1 MAKELAKRYG
11 ADVKKAELAA
21 LCHDLYRKLDAGGL
35 AQAVRELGIDEKYA
49 GNINLAHGKV
59 AAAAMKRDFGIN
71 DEDVLNAVSFHTT
84 GRAGMSLLEKIIY
97 VADGAEENRDYPGVE
112 RVRKAA
118 FEDIDKACLMMM
130 ENTIEYVKG
139 QGQNLDEET
148 LSAAEYF
155 RKILNTEEHM
165 NSREQAMLAAKVLDS
180 KKAQNIVIIDI
191 AEKSSFAD
199 YLVIAGGGSERQTLA
214 LTDDVEDAMAKEG
227 YPFVGCLYAGLMIT
241 AEGPKVVEFNCRFGD
256 PETEVVLPML
266 DSDLAEIMLHCVNG
280 TLSPDDVKWKDGYAV
295 DVVLASEG
303 YPQGHSDGDE
313 ITGLAEAETVGCH
326 IFHAGTKKKGG
337 VFVTAGGRVLNVVA
351 RAATLQ
357 EARDKAY
364 EGVAY
369 IQWRGMQYRHDIAAK
384 GLKHLA
390 SRK

>member
-1 MAKELAKRYG
+1 MNTDSIDSKIEEIRLLAAEKLTDKRLRHTKGVVKMAKELAKRYG

-21 LCHDLYRKLDAGGL
+21 LCHDLYRKVDAGGL

-59 AAAAMKRDFGIN
+59 AAAAMKRDFGID

-227 YPFVGCLYAGLMIT
+227 FFPKGIEGKNSPGWILMD
-241 AEGPKVVEFNCRFGD
+241 FGD
-256 PETEVVLPML
+256 
-266 DSDLAEIMLHCVNG
+266 IIVNILTKESREKYDIEKVWG
-280 TLSPDDVKWKDGYAV
+280 DCAFV
-295 DVVLASEG
+295 DME
-303 YPQGHSDGDE
+303 D
-313 ITGLAEAETVGCH
+313 
-326 IFHAGTKKKGG
+326 
-337 VFVTAGGRVLNVVA
+337 
-351 RAATLQ
+351 
-357 EARDKAY
+357 
-364 EGVAY
+364 
-369 IQWRGMQYRHDIAAK
+369 
-384 GLKHLA
+384 
-390 SRK
+390 